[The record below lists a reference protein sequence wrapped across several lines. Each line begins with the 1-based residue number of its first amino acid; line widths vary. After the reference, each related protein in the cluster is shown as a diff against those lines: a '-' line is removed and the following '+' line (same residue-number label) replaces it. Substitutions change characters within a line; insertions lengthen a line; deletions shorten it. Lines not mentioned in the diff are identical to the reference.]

1 MLIPVQQG
9 TAKSKKDFIV
19 DIAESGRVSFDSS
32 SLADSLLPFI
42 CSALCPK
49 RGGTMAKRKVPPK
62 PGQTRRG
69 LATYNELRRR
79 LSRVQLLRP
88 AFEAAIEINQLEVV
102 SRQAAA

>member
-1 MLIPVQQG
+1 MVQPNLEKG
-9 TAKSKKDFIV
+9 FTV
-19 DIAESGRVSFDSS
+19 DSAESGRVSFDSR
-32 SLADSLLPFI
+32 SLADSVLPFI
-42 CSALCPK
+42 CSAPLPLR

-69 LATYNELRRR
+69 LATYKELRRR